1 MYVMS
6 LFFFKQKPAY
16 EMRISDWSS
25 DVCSSDLHHPA
36 APQDFHVE
44 ARLAEQNFGRWQGRS
59 YEALAAED
67 SEAWRHFWLAPAAEV
82 PPGGESFA
90 TLSGRVAAAIET
102 LTRQH
107 AGRDIVCIGHGGTIR
122 AALAHA
128 LAVPPEQALS
138 FAIDT
143 CSLTRLDHFADDA
156 QSTRPEERLSGS
168 WRITVVNAC
177 AQLPA

>member
-82 PPGGESFA
+82 QPGGESFA

-102 LTRQH
+102 PPRH
-107 AGRDIVCIGHGGTIR
+107 PPWRDIVCIAPCVPYTPTLQHPTSVSPE
-122 AALAHA
+122 HA
-128 LAVPPEQALS
+128 P
-138 FAIDT
+138 
-143 CSLTRLDHFADDA
+143 R
-156 QSTRPEERLSGS
+156 
-168 WRITVVNAC
+168 
-177 AQLPA
+177 

>member
-1 MYVMS
+1 M
-6 LFFFKQKPAY
+6 AY

-25 DVCSSDLHHPA
+25 YVCSSDL
-36 APQDFHVE
+36 
-44 ARLAEQNFGRWQGRS
+44 
-59 YEALAAED
+59 
-67 SEAWRHFWLAPAAEV
+67 AAEV

-156 QSTRPEERLSGS
+156 QSTPPEERPSGY
-168 WRITVVNAC
+168 WRITVDRKSVVEGKSVAVRVDPGGAGNI
-177 AQLPA
+177 

>member
-143 CSLTRLDHFADDA
+143 CSRSEVQTSEI
-156 QSTRPEERLSGS
+156 QSLMRYSY
-168 WRITVVNAC
+168 A
-177 AQLPA
+177 